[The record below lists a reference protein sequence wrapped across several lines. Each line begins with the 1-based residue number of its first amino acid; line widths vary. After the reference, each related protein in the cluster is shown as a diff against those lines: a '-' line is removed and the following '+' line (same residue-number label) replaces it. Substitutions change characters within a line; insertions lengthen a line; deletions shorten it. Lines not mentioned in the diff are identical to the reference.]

1 MDATI
6 VGQRLA
12 PFIGLGAVQDP
23 PKTLFVNECAAE
35 AVDLIEHYIGPARGI
50 PDSVLTRAALEVAA
64 DLYHRRTARNGIAG
78 FDESEIGSSPM
89 RINRDPLAPAR
100 PILAPFLGPAIA

>member
-1 MDATI
+1 MNAES
-6 VGQRLA
+6 VAHRLA
-12 PFIGLGAVQDP
+12 PFIGLGGVQDP

-35 AVDLIEHYIGPARGI
+35 AVDLIEHYIGDARGI
-50 PDSVLTRAALEVAA
+50 PESVLTRAALEVAA

>member
-35 AVDLIEHYIGPARGI
+35 AVDLVEHFIGSTRGI
-50 PDSVLTRAALEVAA
+50 PERVLTRAALEVAA
-64 DLYHRRTARNGIAG
+64 DLYHRRTARNG
-78 FDESEIGSSPM
+78 FDESEVGSSPM